1 LVMSFSIPAHLY
13 NLAGINNESTERDW
27 PKTIRNIVK
36 LVTALRP
43 LTGAA

>member
-1 LVMSFSIPAHLY
+1 MSFIIPAYLY
-13 NLAGINNESTERDW
+13 NLAGVNNESTERDW

-36 LVTALRP
+36 LVTTSRP